1 MTTSDSGISEQG
13 SVNGETPWYK
23 IVTGTTFAVDA
34 LQYEGALPAVT
45 HHFLTHFREGLPLD
59 RIRLLGQTLVMTRE
73 TASCVGEVACLQER
87 FFRLVELNKPV
98 TVNGVRVTALENSGS
113 VMFLFQTATG
123 LNILHAGELWPYTE
137 DPSVWGC
144 EVHILY
150 VNTTCV
156 SGRFSFSQQM
166 LAVTDVMALVR
177 ANLKHIKHRLLLVC
191 GSNVAQNDQ
200 LLKILSNGLNFKIW
214 VQPAGAAAL
223 ITAGKVQRNRLV
235 TDPCQANIHVL
246 ANELP
251 YDLLLTYLDNLPTIF
266 SPVLALRPCTLS
278 RTSFDRARNTI
289 AEPEQPIMSD
299 MRRRFLRILKPLEV
313 ISTGDSLLKCEPG
326 VGRLP
331 EGPPPP
337 GALSATMFSRRPC
350 CKFCDSLQLVDRVL
364 TACQRDQF

>member
-1 MTTSDSGISEQG
+1 MSVMSVNMQSSDSGISEQG

-73 TASCVGEVACLQER
+73 TANCVGEVACLQER

-150 VNTTCV
+150 
-156 SGRFSFSQQM
+156 
-166 LAVTDVMALVR
+166 
-177 ANLKHIKHRLLLVC
+177 
-191 GSNVAQNDQ
+191 
-200 LLKILSNGLNFKIW
+200 
-214 VQPAGAAAL
+214 
-223 ITAGKVQRNRLV
+223 
-235 TDPCQANIHVL
+235 ANIHVL

-350 CKFCDSLQLVDRVL
+350 CKFCDSLQLVDRV
-364 TACQRDQF
+364 